1 MKVITLKWPV
11 VVLELVCVFLFVDI
25 DLRVYPYIAS
35 VKKVAVNLKTCSL
48 IITGIFV
55 FVLMIATQ
63 VKTRYD
69 RSVTDCDVK

>member
-1 MKVITLKWPV
+1 M
-11 VVLELVCVFLFVDI
+11 VLELVCVFLFVDI
-25 DLRVYPYIAS
+25 DLRVYSYIAS
-35 VKKVAVNLKTCSL
+35 AKKVAINLKTCSL

-69 RSVTDCDVK
+69 ILVTDCDVNKEKSIS